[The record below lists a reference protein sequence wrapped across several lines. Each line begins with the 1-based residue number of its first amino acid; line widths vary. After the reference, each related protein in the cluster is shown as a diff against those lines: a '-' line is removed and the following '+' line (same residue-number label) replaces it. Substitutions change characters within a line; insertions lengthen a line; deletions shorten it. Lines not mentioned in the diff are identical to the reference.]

1 MNKLSGSNVI
11 VIDRTKEDDEITPE
25 ILESIG
31 FKHVNKASFRGSEMW
46 CYQLMDIILLRFMA
60 NGLFE
65 INPQNRTENIG
76 GELKTK
82 VDVENRILKRLNQ
95 KAHDTRKDREN
106 S

>member
-1 MNKLSGSNVI
+1 
-11 VIDRTKEDDEITPE
+11 
-25 ILESIG
+25 
-31 FKHVNKASFRGSEMW
+31 
-46 CYQLMDIILLRFMA
+46 MA